1 MGDET
6 IQFATRF
13 STALDALA
21 QLAVDETHAKMLDAH
36 GAGLA
41 SAVRS
46 ALDAVEAVYA
56 TGTQAVRNWPE
67 QRRRVLAQL
76 AEMREALDR
85 SGVDARLRGMAR
97 ALVELVDPGSTG
109 GAG

>member
-6 IQFATRF
+6 SQFATRF
-13 STALDALA
+13 STALDELA
-21 QLAVDETHAKMLDAH
+21 QLAGDEAHAKLLESRGPD
-36 GAGLA
+36 LA
-41 SAVRS
+41 SVVRS

-76 AEMREALDR
+76 AATRAALDR
-85 SGVDARLRGMAR
+85 SGVDVRLRGMAR
-97 ALVELVDPGSTG
+97 ELVELVDPGSTG
-109 GAG
+109 R

>member
-13 STALDALA
+13 SSALDELG
-21 QLAVDETHAKMLDAH
+21 QLAGDESHAKLLESRGGD
-36 GAGLA
+36 LA
-41 SAVRS
+41 PVVRS

-76 AEMREALDR
+76 AVMREALDR
-85 SGVDARLRGMAR
+85 SGVDERLRAMAR
-97 ALVELVDPGSTG
+97 ALVEIIEPSSTSR
-109 GAG
+109 